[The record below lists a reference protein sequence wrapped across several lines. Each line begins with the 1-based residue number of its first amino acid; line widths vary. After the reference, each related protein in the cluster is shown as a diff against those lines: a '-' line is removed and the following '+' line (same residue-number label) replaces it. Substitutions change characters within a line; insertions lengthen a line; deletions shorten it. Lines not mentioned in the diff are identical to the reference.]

1 MTLSGGGDRGGG
13 KGGSAGWRTYWM
25 TVHTNTFDHPRAL
38 ALYQRM
44 GFVPVRREEKTRK
57 LTRAREV

>member
-1 MTLSGGGDRGGG
+1 
-13 KGGSAGWRTYWM
+13 M
-25 TVHTNTFDHPRAL
+25 TVDTNTLDHPRAL

-44 GFVPVRREEKTRK
+44 GFVPVRREDKTGK

>member
-1 MTLSGGGDRGGG
+1 VTR
-13 KGGSAGWRTYWM
+13 M
-25 TVHTNTFDHPRAL
+25 TVDTTTLDHPRAL

-44 GFVPVRREEKTRK
+44 GFIPIRREDKTRK